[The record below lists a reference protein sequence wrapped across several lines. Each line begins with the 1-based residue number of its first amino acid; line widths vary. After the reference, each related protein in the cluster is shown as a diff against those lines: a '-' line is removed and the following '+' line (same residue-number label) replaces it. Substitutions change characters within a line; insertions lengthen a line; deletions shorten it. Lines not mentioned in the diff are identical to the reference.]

1 MPDDVIFY
9 VTRYGY
15 LAIFILVFLQEVGL
29 PNPFPNELLLI
40 FSGYLTFTKI
50 LFLPGVI
57 LTVLCADFIAANILY
72 FMFYKTGTFILQR
85 KPKWIPVSAKMI
97 DRLST
102 KISKG
107 GNVNIFIFRI
117 TPFTRGYASVI
128 SGLIHIKPKTFLP
141 IAVFSGITWA
151 AFWVIAGHL
160 IGPSW
165 KLFEQET
172 GSIKTIMLIFLA
184 TAICLVALNYFLRKR
199 TNKRN
204 NSQS

>member
-1 MPDDVIFY
+1 MPEDVIFY

-29 PNPFPNELLLI
+29 PIPVPNELLLI

-50 LFLPGVI
+50 LLLPVVI
-57 LTVLCADFIAANILY
+57 LTALSADFIAANILY
-72 FMFYKTGTFILQR
+72 FTFYTTGTFILQK

-97 DRLST
+97 DRLSA

-117 TPFTRGYASVI
+117 TPFTRGYTSAI

-141 IAVFSGITWA
+141 IAVFSGIIWA
-151 AFWVIAGHL
+151 TFWVTAGHV
-160 IGPSW
+160 IGPYW
-165 KLFEQET
+165 KLFEEDT
-172 GSIKTIMLIFLA
+172 GRFKTILLIVLA
-184 TAICLVALNYFLRKR
+184 TAICLVALTYFLRKR

-204 NSQS
+204 CPQS